1 MKILTDNK
9 LRGANISSSNGEPN
23 YPAQNLIDDFLHLR
37 YQANADTD
45 EISIKLSE
53 PASFDCFYIGYTGNI
68 SSITIHFYSDGG
80 VENIILLYQAS
91 TGDGNLRIFE
101 DGVNKFWAEGAI
113 DYWNDYFGAQFASR
127 SFTKINDIDEIKI
140 SIIGTSPI
148 YIGGVAGGA
157 LVDMPPAVAAWRD
170 DYTDNSIVTRSAYG
184 QVQQNYIEPYK
195 VFGFT
200 FEEVSFT
207 KFYEIKTSLRSLGA
221 GGGAWV
227 TFFEDSEDEFPPGYY
242 TISFNDPERNKNVYS
257 FNLTFTEAR

>member
-37 YQANADTD
+37 YQANAATTD
-45 EISIKLSE
+45 IIIKLSE
-53 PASFDCFYIGYTGNI
+53 PASFDCFYLGYVGNV
-68 SSITIHFYSDGG
+68 SSITVDFYSEGD
-80 VENIILLYQAS
+80 VENSILL
-91 TGDGNLRIFE
+91 
-101 DGVNKFWAEGAI
+101 
-113 DYWNDYFGAQFASR
+113 YWNDYFGAQFASR
-127 SFTKINDIDEIKI
+127 SFTKLNDIDEIKI

-200 FEEVSFT
+200 FEEVSFA
-207 KFYEIKTSLRSLGA
+207 KFYEIKNSLRALGA

-242 TISFNDPERNKNVYS
+242 TISFNDPVRNKNVYS